1 MKISATVL
9 GMAAMHEFCNH
20 PNRTRTGMLCSDPNG
35 FLFGKGQPTLLA
47 PRQLASIKAFLSI
60 LSIKRRNWFT
70 GWTGRTQQTGR
81 KWRLSPLFMLVSVK
95 NERLAG
101 HCKNEG
107 CSSPF
112 FGTIKSFI
120 ENDIQDKLKVQSW
133 GTISP
138 KRPVSMLDEK
148 HDRR

>member
-60 LSIKRRNWFT
+60 LSIKRRNWFY
-70 GWTGRTQQTGR
+70 WVDRADSADR
-81 KWRLSPLFMLVSVK
+81 AEMAIIPIIY
-95 NERLAG
+95 AG
-101 HCKNEG
+101 FRE
-107 CSSPF
+107 
-112 FGTIKSFI
+112 
-120 ENDIQDKLKVQSW
+120 E
-133 GTISP
+133 
-138 KRPVSMLDEK
+138 
-148 HDRR
+148 